1 MSQNGGNMFPAKA
14 EKPEVL
20 YEVKAQR
27 GGFDK
32 RDTLRCKGW
41 KQETI
46 LRMLEN
52 NMENAEIPEM
62 LVIYGGNGKCARN
75 WESYYAIIESLKN
88 LENDET
94 LVIQSGMPVAV
105 FKTHN
110 LAPRVVMATTN
121 IMKATWERFY
131 DLQDKNLTIF
141 AQYTAAPWEY
151 IGTQGVI
158 EGTFE
163 TLSAIVLKK
172 GWDNDMHGKIF
183 LTAGAGGMG
192 GNQTWAGKM
201 HGAVVILADADERVI
216 DRRISKD
223 YMDMK
228 VHSLDEAWKIAQEHV
243 AKDEPISIGVVGN
256 AADIYEEAL
265 SKNYLP
271 AVVTEMCPCHDPISY
286 IPSGYTGEQ
295 ADIYRG
301 EHREQYLH
309 DARETMKRQLRAMI
323 EFKKRGVEAFEYG
336 TSIRKECMDA
346 GMPEAEAK
354 QIEGF
359 VAGYIR
365 PLFCEG
371 RGPFRWTCIS
381 GDPADLARLDDL
393 ALEICKGDH
402 LVERWIGL
410 ARKCL
415 PIEALPARICYMG
428 FGERKRFG
436 LAVNDLIKKGE
447 IKGPVAFSRDN
458 LDSGSIV
465 NPTFESENMPDGGDY
480 ISDWPM
486 LNGLLDCAAMCDLI
500 AIQANYSMGEAVH
513 TGVTMIA
520 DGTEEADFRLAACM
534 TTDSGIGVVRHAQA
548 GYQIAKDVCNGK
560 GKIAGGESIKI
571 PLWWE
576 PADKVTFGP
585 EGRFVR

>member
-32 RDTLRCKGW
+32 PDTLRCKGW

-265 SKNYLP
+265 AKNYLP
-271 AVVTEMCPCHDPISY
+271 AVK
-286 IPSGYTGEQ
+286 
-295 ADIYRG
+295 R
-301 EHREQYLH
+301 R
-309 DARETMKRQLRAMI
+309 KRQKVENSEIQRNKRRQIHKIHPAVVRRDRIPDLPGYPDGTRKRVHAVFPGNKVDKRIPYHPHRRQRLPERVLHHVSEALALRLHPEIPHSDSHTALGLGLELNTGNNDRLPAAYNGDI
-323 EFKKRGVEAFEYG
+323 GLFRRGVHDD
-336 TSIRKECMDA
+336 IR
-346 GMPEAEAK
+346 
-354 QIEGF
+354 QI
-359 VAGYIR
+359 IR
-365 PLFCEG
+365 RVNTVLPDLNDPVPLGKPRRLRG
-371 RGPFRWTCIS
+371 RVFR
-381 GDPADLARLDDL
+381 
-393 ALEICKGDH
+393 K
-402 LVERWIGL
+402 
-410 ARKCL
+410 
-415 PIEALPARICYMG
+415 
-428 FGERKRFG
+428 
-436 LAVNDLIKKGE
+436 
-447 IKGPVAFSRDN
+447 
-458 LDSGSIV
+458 
-465 NPTFESENMPDGGDY
+465 
-480 ISDWPM
+480 
-486 LNGLLDCAAMCDLI
+486 
-500 AIQANYSMGEAVH
+500 
-513 TGVTMIA
+513 
-520 DGTEEADFRLAACM
+520 
-534 TTDSGIGVVRHAQA
+534 
-548 GYQIAKDVCNGK
+548 
-560 GKIAGGESIKI
+560 
-571 PLWWE
+571 
-576 PADKVTFGP
+576 
-585 EGRFVR
+585 

>member
-1 MSQNGGNMFPAKA
+1 
-14 EKPEVL
+14 
-20 YEVKAQR
+20 
-27 GGFDK
+27 
-32 RDTLRCKGW
+32 
-41 KQETI
+41 
-46 LRMLEN
+46 
-52 NMENAEIPEM
+52 
-62 LVIYGGNGKCARN
+62 
-75 WESYYAIIESLKN
+75 
-88 LENDET
+88 
-94 LVIQSGMPVAV
+94 
-105 FKTHN
+105 
-110 LAPRVVMATTN
+110 
-121 IMKATWERFY
+121 
-131 DLQDKNLTIF
+131 
-141 AQYTAAPWEY
+141 
-151 IGTQGVI
+151 
-158 EGTFE
+158 
-163 TLSAIVLKK
+163 
-172 GWDNDMHGKIF
+172 
-183 LTAGAGGMG
+183 
-192 GNQTWAGKM
+192 
-201 HGAVVILADADERVI
+201 
-216 DRRISKD
+216 
-223 YMDMK
+223 
-228 VHSLDEAWKIAQEHV
+228 
-243 AKDEPISIGVVGN
+243 
-256 AADIYEEAL
+256 
-265 SKNYLP
+265 
-271 AVVTEMCPCHDPISY
+271 MCPCHDPISY

-576 PADKVTFGP
+576 PADKVTFL
-585 EGRFVR
+585 VRQAAWKLSLLHFLYRTTLFIRQ

>member
-1 MSQNGGNMFPAKA
+1 MSQNGGNIFAAKS
-14 EKPEVL
+14 EKPKVL
-20 YEVKAQR
+20 YSVKAQR
-27 GGFDK
+27 GK
-32 RDTLRCKGW
+32 TLRCKGW

-52 NMENAEIPEM
+52 NMENAEIPEQ

-75 WESYYAIIESLKN
+75 WESYYAIVESLMA
-88 LENDET
+88 LEDNET
-94 LVIQSGMPVAV
+94 LVIQSGMPVAI
-105 FKTHN
+105 FKTHK

-172 GWDNDMHGKIF
+172 KWDNDMHGKIF

-216 DRRISKD
+216 KRRIEKN
-223 YMDMK
+223 YMDMMVK
-228 VHSLDEAWKIAQEHV
+228 NLDEAIAIAKEHIK
-243 AKDEPISIGVVGN
+243 KDDPISIGVVGN
-256 AADIYEEAL
+256 AADIFEEAL
-265 SKNYLP
+265 AKNFLP
-271 AVVTEMCPCHDPISY
+271 DVVTEMCPCHDPISY
-286 IPSGYTGEQ
+286 IPSGYTGEE
-295 ADIYRG
+295 ADAFRG
-301 EHREQYLH
+301 KDRAAYLEA
-309 DARETMKRQLRAMI
+309 ARTTMKRQLRAMI
-323 EFKKRGVEAFEYG
+323 EFKKRGTEAFEYG

-346 GMPEAEAK
+346 GMPEKEAK

-359 VAGYIR
+359 VAAYIR

-381 GDPADLARLDDL
+381 GDASDLARLDDL
-393 ALEICKGDH
+393 ALEICKGDA
-402 LVERWIGL
+402 LVERWINL
-410 ARKCL
+410 ARKHL

-436 LAVNDLIKKGE
+436 LAVNELIKKGE
-447 IKGPVAFSRDN
+447 VHGPVAFSRDN

-480 ISDWPM
+480 ISDWPY
-486 LNGLLDCAAMCDLI
+486 LNGLLNCAGMCDLI
-500 AIQANYSMGEAVH
+500 AIQSNYSMGEAVH

-520 DGTEEADFRLAACM
+520 DGTEEAALRLEACM
-534 TTDSGIGVVRHAQA
+534 TVDSGIGVVRHAQA
-548 GYQIAKDVCNGK
+548 GYEAAKEVCNGK
-560 GKIAGGESIKI
+560 GKIAGGESIKV

-576 PADKVTFGP
+576 PADKVTFAP
-585 EGRFVR
+585 ENEFMR

>member
-1 MSQNGGNMFPAKA
+1 MS
-14 EKPEVL
+14 
-20 YEVKAQR
+20 
-27 GGFDK
+27 
-32 RDTLRCKGW
+32 
-41 KQETI
+41 
-46 LRMLEN
+46 
-52 NMENAEIPEM
+52 
-62 LVIYGGNGKCARN
+62 NGKCARN

-216 DRRISKD
+216 DRRISKN

-265 SKNYLP
+265 AKNYLP